1 MNVTRLHLANFKRFT
16 DLTIDLSS
24 CAGAPK
30 LVLLIGANGSGK
42 SSVFDAFEYLSA
54 HHKGDAGPRA
64 DGDWSDGDFSDEFYK
79 GEEHARFTG
88 YLKKDLGADMS
99 VACSFGGGF
108 EVRRSDASPAAASPS
123 EWDVKSAFYGRSSL
137 RTIPE
142 LHRGRGPAAPVAADR
157 DRPRRY
163 IDQDT
168 RFEADVAEMT
178 KRIQDEVWESEF
190 DSGRLRAKFV
200 DPVNAALTRIFG
212 DDSPTQLHLTRIS
225 AALEE
230 RPPDIRFR
238 KGASEIH
245 YDLLSSGEKEV
256 FNVLLNLFIRNEH
269 FPNAVY
275 FIDELDVHLH
285 TRLQHALIREVVE
298 HWIPDS
304 SQLWTAS
311 HSLGFIEYASEAAD
325 AAIIDFDD
333 LDFDRPQVLI
343 PSPKS
348 AEIFDIAV
356 PGDSALRV
364 FPNKTLVLC
373 ENKDAPLYNAIDL
386 PDFLFV
392 ASRNKNAVGLQI
404 RANDELR
411 GLIDRDYI
419 GSEELET
426 LRREHPRLFVLGY
439 YSIESYLLHPQNL
452 AEASPSG
459 FDEAEYRRLIGECMA
474 AVRDRLLMT
483 LERSRNSYEILK
495 ALPKETKDRAMREIA
510 EATASEDFETFYP
523 FLDMKTQRPGDYL
536 APLNQ
541 QPLDLA
547 RTAWMR
553 HAIAEVLGVA

>member
-16 DLTIDLSS
+16 ELTIDLTS

-54 HHKGDAGPRA
+54 QHKGDTAPPAGRFG
-64 DGDWSDGDFSDEFYK
+64 DGFSDGFYK
-79 GEEHARFTG
+79 GEEQARFTG
-88 YLKKDLGADMS
+88 YRKKDLSAGMS
-99 VACSFGGGF
+99 VSCSFGGGF
-108 EVRRSDASPAAASPS
+108 EVRRSDALPAAASPPG
-123 EWDVKSAFYGRSSL
+123 WDVKSAFYGRSSL

-142 LHRGRGPAAPVAADR
+142 LHRGRGAAAPVGADR

-163 IDQDT
+163 IDQDA
-168 RFEADVAEMT
+168 RFETDVAEMT

-256 FNVLLNLFIRNEH
+256 FNILLNLFIRNEH

-285 TRLQHALIREVVE
+285 TRLQHALLREVVE
-298 HWIPDS
+298 HWIPDC

-325 AAIIDFDD
+325 AVIVDFDD
-333 LDFDRPQVLI
+333 LDFDRPQVLT

-348 AEIFDIAV
+348 ADVFDIAV
-356 PGDSALRV
+356 PRDTALKV

-373 ENKDAPLYNAIDL
+373 ENRDVVLYNAIDL

-392 ASRNKNAVGLQI
+392 AARDKNAVGLQV
-404 RANDELR
+404 RANEELR

-419 GSEELET
+419 GAEEIEA
-426 LRREHPRLFVLGY
+426 LRREQPRLFVLGY

-452 AEASPSG
+452 TEIAPDG
-459 FDEAEYRRLIGECMA
+459 FDGTEYRRLLRERMA
-474 AVRDRLLMT
+474 AIRDRLLMT
-483 LERSRNSYEILK
+483 LQQSRSSYEILK
-495 ALPKETKDRAMREIA
+495 ALPKETKDRAMQEIA
-510 EATASEDFETFYP
+510 DSTAAEDFETFYP
-523 FLDMKTQRPGDYL
+523 FLDMKNQRPGDYL
-536 APLNQ
+536 APLNLQ
-541 QPLDLA
+541 RLELA
-547 RTAWMR
+547 RTDWMR
-553 HAIAEVLGVA
+553 RAIAEVLSIE

>member
-1 MNVTRLHLANFKRFT
+1 MNVTRLRLANFKRFT

-54 HHKGDAGPRA
+54 HHKGDAGPRSA
-64 DGDWSDGDFSDEFYK
+64 GDWSDDFGDEFYK
-79 GEEHARFTG
+79 GEERARFAG
-88 YLKKDLGADMS
+88 YFKKDLSAGMS
-99 VACSFGGGF
+99 VSCSFGGGF
-108 EVRRSDASPAAASPS
+108 EVRRSDASPPVASPS

-142 LHRGRGPAAPVAADR
+142 LHRGRGAAAPVVADR

-163 IDQDT
+163 IDQDA
-168 RFEADVAEMT
+168 RFETDVAEMT
-178 KRIQDEVWESEF
+178 KRIQDEMWESEF

-200 DPVNAALTRIFG
+200 DPVNAALTRILG
-212 DDSPTQLHLTRIS
+212 GDSPTQLHLTRIS

-285 TRLQHALIREVVE
+285 TRLQHALLREVVE
-298 HWIPDS
+298 HWIPDC

-333 LDFDRPQVLI
+333 LDFDRPQVLA

-348 AEIFDIAV
+348 PDIFDIAV
-356 PGDSALRV
+356 PRDSALKV
-364 FPNKTLVLC
+364 FPNQTLVVC
-373 ENKDAPLYNAIDL
+373 ENQDAVLYNAIQL
-386 PDFLFV
+386 LGLLFV
-392 ASRNKNAVGLQI
+392 GARDKNAVGLQT
-404 RANDELR
+404 RTNDEFR
-411 GLIDRDYI
+411 GLIDRDFL
-419 GSEELET
+419 GSHEIEE
-426 LRREHPRLFVLGY
+426 LRREQPNLFVLGY
-439 YSIESYLLHPQNL
+439 YSLESYLYHPLNL
-452 AEASPSG
+452 AAATPPG
-459 FDEAEYRRLIGECMA
+459 FDETEYRGLLQARMVE
-474 AVRDRLLMT
+474 VRDRLLMT

-495 ALPKETKDRAMREIA
+495 ALPKETKDRAMQEIA
-510 EATASEDFETFYP
+510 EATASKDFETFYP
-523 FLDMKTQRPGDYL
+523 FLDMKTHRPGNYL

-547 RTAWMR
+547 RTAWLR
-553 HAIAEVLGVA
+553 RAIADVLGVA

>member
-1 MNVTRLHLANFKRFT
+1 MNVTRLRLANFKRFT

-24 CAGAPK
+24 CTGAPK

-54 HHKGDAGPRA
+54 RHKDRA
-64 DGDWSDGDFSDEFYK
+64 DADLS
-79 GEEHARFTG
+79 
-88 YLKKDLGADMS
+88 YLKKDPDAETSASCAL
-99 VACSFGGGF
+99 GGGF
-108 EVRRSDASPAAASPS
+108 EIARSNDSNLRTSPDR
-123 EWDVKSAFYGRSSL
+123 WDVGSAFYGRSSF
-137 RTIPE
+137 RTVPE
-142 LHRGRGPAAPVAADR
+142 LRATRHSVDVGADS
-157 DRPRRY
+157 DRPRRF
-163 IDQDT
+163 IELDT
-168 RFEADVAEMT
+168 RFEADISLVTEDVLT
-178 KRIQDEVWESEF
+178 EVWGNDF
-190 DSGRLRAKFV
+190 DSDTMRARFV
-200 DPVNAALTRIFG
+200 TPINDALGRIFG
-212 DDSPTQLHLTRIS
+212 TSAATSLQLTRMIP
-225 AALEE
+225 AL
-230 RPPDIRFR
+230 RQRRPDIRFR

-256 FNVLLNLFIRNEH
+256 VNVLLNLFTRRDH
-269 FPNAVY
+269 FPNAIY

-285 TRLQHALIREVVE
+285 TRLQHALLREVVE

-311 HSLGFIEYASEAAD
+311 HSLGFIEYASEATD

-333 LDFDRPQVLI
+333 LDFDRPQVLT

-356 PGDSALRV
+356 PGDSALGV

-373 ENKDAPLYNAIDL
+373 ENTDAPLYNAIDL
-386 PDFLFV
+386 PDLLFV

-404 RANDELR
+404 RANEELR

-419 GSEELET
+419 GFEEIEL
-426 LRREHPRLFVLGY
+426 LRRDQPRLFVLGY

-459 FDEAEYRRLIGECMA
+459 FDEAEYRRLIRERMTA
-474 AVRDRLLMT
+474 SRDRLLMT
-483 LERSRNSYEILK
+483 LERSRSSYEILK
-495 ALPKETKDRAMREIA
+495 ALPKATKDRATQEIA

-523 FLDMKTQRPGDYL
+523 FLDMKTQRPGNYL

-553 HAIAEVLGVA
+553 QAIAGVLGVA

>member
-1 MNVTRLHLANFKRFT
+1 MNVTRLRLANFKRFT

-24 CAGAPK
+24 CTGAPK

-54 HHKGDAGPRA
+54 HHKDRA
-64 DGDWSDGDFSDEFYK
+64 DADLS
-79 GEEHARFTG
+79 
-88 YLKKDLGADMS
+88 YLKKDPAAEMS
-99 VACSFGGGF
+99 ASCSLGGGF
-108 EVRRSDASPAAASPS
+108 GIARSTNSSLRTSPDG
-123 EWDVKSAFYGRSSL
+123 WDVRSAFYGRSSF
-137 RTIPE
+137 RTVPE
-142 LHRGRGPAAPVAADR
+142 LRETTHSVDVGADS
-157 DRPRRY
+157 DRPRRF
-163 IDQDT
+163 IELDT
-168 RFEADVAEMT
+168 RFEADIALVTE
-178 KRIQDEVWESEF
+178 DVLSEVWGNDF
-190 DSGRLRAKFV
+190 DSDTMRARFV
-200 DPVNAALTRIFG
+200 TPINDALGRIFG
-212 DDSPTQLHLTRIS
+212 TSAATSLQLTRMIP
-225 AALEE
+225 AL
-230 RPPDIRFR
+230 RQRRPDIRFR

-256 FNVLLNLFIRNEH
+256 VNVLLNLFTRRDH
-269 FPNAVY
+269 FPNAIY

-285 TRLQHALIREVVE
+285 TRLQHALLREVVE
-298 HWIPDS
+298 HWIPDC

-333 LDFDRPQVLI
+333 LDFDRPQVLT

-373 ENKDAPLYNAIDL
+373 ENTDAPLYNAIDL
-386 PDFLFV
+386 PDLLFV

-419 GSEELET
+419 GSEEIEL
-426 LRREHPRLFVLGY
+426 LRREQPRLFVLGY

-452 AEASPSG
+452 AEAAPSG
-459 FDEAEYRRLIGECMA
+459 FDEAEYRRLIRERMA
-474 AVRDRLLMT
+474 SVRDRLLMT

-495 ALPKETKDRAMREIA
+495 ALPKETKGRAMREIA
-510 EATASEDFETFYP
+510 EATASDDFETFYP
-523 FLDMKTQRPGDYL
+523 FLDMKAQRPGDYL

-553 HAIAEVLGVA
+553 QAIAGVLGVA